1 MCLYP
6 GVDSPVTRRI
16 VEDIQ
21 RQGPIR
27 FDRFMEVALYDPDAG
42 FFAEGH
48 GAGRAGSDFITS
60 PEVGSLFGALVATAL
75 DQWWE
80 RLGRPDPY
88 VIVDAGAGRGQ
99 LARDVLRA
107 KPACAPALR
116 YVMVERSA
124 ALRRLQHEHLQ
135 VEPPED
141 ALGPAVRR
149 GPDDDDPEP
158 VPGTGP
164 IVTQT
169 ETLPAVRFVGVV
181 LANELLDNLPFR
193 IVERGSDGWLEMRVG
208 VEDSGAFTEMLV
220 PAEPP
225 LSDSAEG
232 LVPDAAVG
240 TRLPIQDEVGAWL
253 AECGAV
259 LRRGFV
265 VVVDYAAAA
274 AVLAQ
279 RGPTGWLRTYRA
291 HDRGGPATDAP
302 GTQDITTDVVLETLR
317 AGAAREGFK
326 VVAEQSQAEWLG
338 ELGIAGLVEDGRTLW
353 EDRAHLGDLEA
364 LKGRSRVSEGAALT
378 HPDGLGAH
386 RVIILSKG
394 V

>member
-1 MCLYP
+1 LYP

-16 VEDIQ
+16 VEEIQ
-21 RQGPIR
+21 RLGPIP
-27 FDRFMEVALYDPDAG
+27 FDRFMEVALYDRDAG
-42 FFAEGH
+42 FFAVGH

-75 DQWWE
+75 DRWWDA
-80 RLGRPDPY
+80 LGRPDPY
-88 VIVDAGAGRGQ
+88 VVVDAGAGRGQ

-107 KPACAPALR
+107 APACAPALR
-116 YVMVERSA
+116 YVMVERSV

-169 ETLPAVRFVGVV
+169 ETFPAVRFVGVV

-193 IVERGSDGWLEMRVG
+193 VVERGPDAWLEVRVG
-208 VEDSGAFTEMLV
+208 VDDSGAFTDVLV
-220 PAEPP
+220 PAEP
-225 LSDSAEG
+225 LLAVSAEG
-232 LVPDAAVG
+232 LFLDAAVG
-240 TRLPIQDEVGAWL
+240 ARLPIQDGVGAWL

-265 VVVDYAAAA
+265 AVVDYAAGA
-274 AVLAQ
+274 AVLAE
-279 RGPTGWLRTYRA
+279 RGPAGWLRTYRG
-291 HDRGGPATDAP
+291 HERGGPPTDAP
-302 GTQDITTDVVLETLR
+302 GSQDITADVVLETLR
-317 AGAAREGFK
+317 GSASREGFR
-326 VVAEQSQAEWLG
+326 VVAERSQAEWLG
-338 ELGIAGLVEDGRTLW
+338 ELGLADLVDAGRTLW
-353 EDRAHLGDLEA
+353 EDRAHLGDLQA
-364 LKGRSRVSEGAALT
+364 LMGRSRVSEAAALT
-378 HPDGLGAH
+378 HPAGLGAH
-386 RVIILSKG
+386 RVVILSKG
-394 V
+394 L